1 MCDSLHSWD
10 WKEIPLWMLCG
21 QLLCHGGPGEAI
33 FFRLENSRKDNR
45 WSSSS
50 FRHYQCKE
58 RIWVFGDFSCVCLCV
73 CFLSWPLSF
82 YETGGLKGN
91 GKGWNSDGES
101 QRNAKRRMM
110 KWQSPVK
117 STKGTYMTDMRL
129 MWFSMAVHTQA
140 WRTASFPQGN
150 SPGLAG
156 HSLGKETTGQGGTGW
171 ISLPPTPKAAEKPF
185 SLAHSHFCLTDS
197 PQSPKCG
204 LSISLF
210 R

>member
-1 MCDSLHSWD
+1 MHDSLHSWD

-21 QLLCHGGPGEAI
+21 QLLCHGEPGEAI

-117 STKGTYMTDMRL
+117 STKGTYMIDMSATTVPL
-129 MWFSMAVHTQA
+129 DPYLSYAHLNKCTLFHL
-140 WRTASFPQGN
+140 
-150 SPGLAG
+150 SPIA
-156 HSLGKETTGQGGTGW
+156 K
-171 ISLPPTPKAAEKPF
+171 K
-185 SLAHSHFCLTDS
+185 
-197 PQSPKCG
+197 
-204 LSISLF
+204 LSN
-210 R
+210 